1 MVNGII
7 NVYKE
12 KGYTSFDVVAKLRGI
27 FHQKKIG
34 HTGTLDPDAQGVL
47 PVCLGKATRVCDLLT
62 DKDKVYKAVLL
73 LGQETDTQDISGQV
87 LNQAEVNVAEQA
99 VYDAI
104 SQFIGRQKQVPPMY
118 SALKVNGKK
127 LYELA
132 REGKVIERK
141 ARDIEVFDIKV
152 ESIDLPEVTMTV
164 HCSKGTYIRTL
175 CNDIGERLG
184 CHGCMKS
191 LLRVRVAGFDLEH
204 ALTLSQIQSKV
215 DEGCF
220 DMVMPV
226 DGVFE
231 NLPAVHTASDA
242 DKLVRNGNK
251 IPAVLTDYL
260 KHSADS
266 DIRYRVYNHRGHIC
280 RCVFVSDETGEFKPV
295 KIFMNRIV
303 YRYYGIYKQNRFS
316 CQGSRPSSRLESL
329 TGFTGHEFLM
339 EKQIEQSNLHGYKR
353 IIFFTFDILPNQV
366 LGGVESKVIITNDE
380 KEYVFEKSGI
390 DYLIECPFNATGDDD
405 GGGCV
410 CQMDS

>member
-73 LGQETDTQDISGQV
+73 LGQETDTQDISGQI
-87 LNQAEVNVAEQA
+87 LNQA
-99 VYDAI
+99 
-104 SQFIGRQKQVPPMY
+104 K
-118 SALKVNGKK
+118 KK

-184 CHGCMKS
+184 CYGCMKS

-204 ALTLSQIQSKV
+204 ALTLSQLQSKV
-215 DEGCF
+215 DEGCL

-231 NLPAVHTASDA
+231 NLPAVHAVAEA

-260 KHSADS
+260 KHGADS
-266 DIRYRVYNHRGHIC
+266 DIRYRVYNHEGI
-280 RCVFVSDETGEFKPV
+280 FVGVYSYIEETGEFKPV
-295 KIFMNRIV
+295 KIFM
-303 YRYYGIYKQNRFS
+303 
-316 CQGSRPSSRLESL
+316 E
-329 TGFTGHEFLM
+329 
-339 EKQIEQSNLHGYKR
+339 
-353 IIFFTFDILPNQV
+353 
-366 LGGVESKVIITNDE
+366 
-380 KEYVFEKSGI
+380 
-390 DYLIECPFNATGDDD
+390 
-405 GGGCV
+405 
-410 CQMDS
+410 

>member
-62 DKDKVYKAVLL
+62 DK
-73 LGQETDTQDISGQV
+73 
-87 LNQAEVNVAEQA
+87 VNVTEQA

-266 DIRYRVYNHRGHIC
+266 DIRYRVYNHEGI
-280 RCVFVSDETGEFKPV
+280 FVGVYSYLDETGEFKPV
-295 KIFMNRIV
+295 KIFM
-303 YRYYGIYKQNRFS
+303 
-316 CQGSRPSSRLESL
+316 E
-329 TGFTGHEFLM
+329 
-339 EKQIEQSNLHGYKR
+339 
-353 IIFFTFDILPNQV
+353 
-366 LGGVESKVIITNDE
+366 
-380 KEYVFEKSGI
+380 
-390 DYLIECPFNATGDDD
+390 
-405 GGGCV
+405 
-410 CQMDS
+410 

>member
-1 MVNGII
+1 
-7 NVYKE
+7 
-12 KGYTSFDVVAKLRGI
+12 
-27 FHQKKIG
+27 
-34 HTGTLDPDAQGVL
+34 
-47 PVCLGKATRVCDLLT
+47 
-62 DKDKVYKAVLL
+62 
-73 LGQETDTQDISGQV
+73 
-87 LNQAEVNVAEQA
+87 
-99 VYDAI
+99 
-104 SQFIGRQKQVPPMY
+104 MY

-184 CHGCMKS
+184 CYGCMKS

-215 DEGCF
+215 DEGNL

-231 NLPAVHTASDA
+231 NLPAVHAVAEA

-260 KHSADS
+260 KHGADS
-266 DIRYRVYNHRGHIC
+266 DIRYRLYNHEDI
-280 RCVFVSDETGEFKPV
+280 FVGVYFYLDETGEFKPV
-295 KIFMNRIV
+295 KIFM
-303 YRYYGIYKQNRFS
+303 
-316 CQGSRPSSRLESL
+316 E
-329 TGFTGHEFLM
+329 
-339 EKQIEQSNLHGYKR
+339 
-353 IIFFTFDILPNQV
+353 
-366 LGGVESKVIITNDE
+366 
-380 KEYVFEKSGI
+380 
-390 DYLIECPFNATGDDD
+390 
-405 GGGCV
+405 
-410 CQMDS
+410 